1 MVIKWLARGQTLA
14 AVSPPQGSEFV
25 LLTPCTRARA
35 GPRGT
40 GKTLSFQRAH
50 RPTEGNRHISSH
62 RIKAEMVLIVIVV
75 AALVVSLAAR
85 ILTEGKALWNRVLVG
100 GHQRKLYKAVVLN
113 QGRF

>member
-1 MVIKWLARGQTLA
+1 
-14 AVSPPQGSEFV
+14 
-25 LLTPCTRARA
+25 
-35 GPRGT
+35 
-40 GKTLSFQRAH
+40 
-50 RPTEGNRHISSH
+50 
-62 RIKAEMVLIVIVV
+62 MVLIVIVV